1 VGVLNVN
8 LKVVLKFIIKINS
21 GIINLCRQLAKISR
35 STRGVVL
42 LLCDLNAARRVMS
55 EAQRLKMTGGHF
67 IWIWADTSSTAEF
80 FQPNSVLIIDEKDQL
95 MNIKSNYQH
104 QHVNERKIKYEKS
117 ETSPTDRQY
126 YQQTGNK
133 RPQQNNTRQKTS
145 NTNSNRFHHII
156 GLRKPEDELNGDDG
170 GFPAILPE
178 RSFFK
183 SDKLRDM
190 STGQVPVKDKK
201 ARQAYDVENE
211 GTTMDSHS
219 IESDYES
226 SIENGKTSKILNI
239 KNINSH
245 EFNAN
250 YYDPYS
256 PNRQGEHDDNMEN
269 VFGGDFDEST
279 NEENE
284 YLEYDKINPYHPNP
298 GAATSATFTTTTRRS
313 MSDTSELKSSEKLKA
328 NNRNNANNSNR
339 NNRNNGNNN
348 KAPNPLDKITT
359 IPYSK
364 FFDENDNLDLESY
377 SEASESDLKAK
388 RADNFPS
395 AFNIS
400 SHVFFHHFKDFP
412 VGLLALRHIKMN
424 VDRVFV
430 RSAVRLFATTWSRV
444 EKDEEL
450 RMATGGKVGGRGKS
464 NWQDN
469 WSGNDYDYDEVNTN
483 PKTNSRKQK
492 NKTNVNVNS
501 RHNNARG
508 SRKYKRDTQEVEKDG
523 DDETATVSNLVNSS
537 NKATINSKS
546 KLIRNLSNRNYS
558 QHVSG
563 LDSHASDADRNK
575 SNNDNIK
582 INNIISNSN
591 KSKAAVNQEAV
602 HELNVK
608 GNIEVQKRQNSWW
621 SNTFRGR
628 NQEKVKTARG
638 TPQYKGG
645 CFGVP
650 TRSDMKRSE
659 LFAR

>member
-1 VGVLNVN
+1 MSR
-8 LKVVLKFIIKINS
+8 IIYVY
-21 GIINLCRQLAKISR
+21 RQLAKISR
-35 STRGVVL
+35 STRGIVL

-80 FQPNSVLIIDEKDQL
+80 FQPNSVPTTDEKDQL
-95 MNIKSNYQH
+95 MNVKSNYQAPDF
-104 QHVNERKIKYEKS
+104 NDRKGKHEKF
-117 ETSPTDRQY
+117 ETSPGDRQY
-126 YQQTGNK
+126 YQQFGNK
-133 RPQQNNTRQKTS
+133 RQNNTRHKSS
-145 NTNSNRFHHII
+145 NMNTNRFHHII
-156 GLRKPEDELNGDDG
+156 GLRKPGDELNGDDG
-170 GFPAILPE
+170 SLPAILPD
-178 RSFFK
+178 RSFLK
-183 SDKLRDM
+183 SDMSAGQKL
-190 STGQVPVKDKK
+190 VKDKR
-201 ARQAYDVENE
+201 ASDD
-211 GTTMDSHS
+211 TPMDSQS
-219 IESDYES
+219 MEDDYDS
-226 SIENGKTSKILNI
+226 SIENRKMSNNLNI

-256 PNRQGEHDDNMEN
+256 PSRQGEHEDNIEN

-279 NEENE
+279 NDDNENFD
-284 YLEYDKINPYHPNP
+284 YDKINPFQPNA
-298 GAATSATFTTTTRRS
+298 GAATSATFAATTRRS
-313 MSDTSELKSSEKLKA
+313 MLDTSASKNAEKSKA
-328 NNRNNANNSNR
+328 NNRKNANDSNR

-348 KAPNPLDKITT
+348 KTPTPSDQITT

-364 FFDENDNLDLESY
+364 IFDENVDLDLESY

-395 AFNIS
+395 TFNIS

-450 RMATGGKVGGRGKS
+450 RAASGGKVGGRPKN
-464 NWQDN
+464 NWQDS
-469 WSGNDYDYDEVNTN
+469 WDGNDYDYDEVNTN
-483 PKTNSRKQK
+483 YRSNNRKQK
-492 NKTNVNVNS
+492 NKANVNVNS

-508 SRKYKRDTQEVEKDG
+508 SRKYKRDTQEDG
-523 DDETATVSNLVNSS
+523 ADDATTTISNSVNSS
-537 NKATINSKS
+537 NNKTTINSNS
-546 KLIRNLSNRNYS
+546 KLISNLTNKKYS

-563 LDSHASDADRNK
+563 LNPNASDDGNK

-582 INNIISNSN
+582 HNQTSNSN
-591 KSKAAVNQEAV
+591 KTKAAVNRNQEAV

-608 GNIEVQKRQNSWW
+608 GEIAVEKRQNSWW

-628 NQEKVKTARG
+628 SQEKVKTVRG

-650 TRSDMKRSE
+650 TRADMKRSE
-659 LFAR
+659 IFAR